1 MRAEEIITVVAFYNE
16 VLLLQLNQK
25 HLIRDK

>member
-16 VLLLQLNQK
+16 ALLKRWTQPNES
-25 HLIRDK
+25 HTR